1 MATITSAASGNWS
14 NTATWVGGVVPTS
27 SDDVLL
33 GAAHVIQ
40 ADVDITVLSI
50 GQSSSNSLAGLVV
63 SASRTINATSSTGFL
78 SKDGSAGM
86 IRVTASAGS
95 TVILNGNF
103 ALVANNQYSY
113 GTVLI
118 TGSCTTYLNG
128 SVVGSYGQVGYG
140 YVIRISG
147 ANSVT
152 YFNGTI
158 TGSVV
163 VPVGLTAQPAIYMS
177 NSANKTLIIVG
188 TILADLSEGVVS
200 DSSSDII
207 EITATITASAGSEAV
222 RATAGALV
230 KLNQSILNNTNNTN
244 AVVAKKIQLLAGVAT
259 YSWKYQSNSGIKYL
273 YSSALLG
280 FPVESNVANGVVYGA
295 SSELTGTMLPWDAT
309 FAQALATAQSNLQLP
324 AILGAITS

>member
-27 SDDVLL
+27 ADDVLL
-33 GAAHVIQ
+33 GGTHVIQ
-40 ADVDITVLSI
+40 ADVNITVLSI
-50 GQSSSNSLAGLVV
+50 SQSLNSSTAGLVV
-63 SASRTINATSSTGFL
+63 STSRTINATSGGFL
-78 SKDGSAGM
+78 AKDGSLGM

-113 GTVLI
+113 GAVLI

-147 ANSVT
+147 ANSLT
-152 YFNGTI
+152 YFNGIISGAVTAA
-158 TGSVV
+158 
-163 VPVGLTAQPAIYMS
+163 GLTAQPAIYMS
-177 NSANKTLIIVG
+177 NSASKTLIVVA
-188 TILADLSEGVVS
+188 TLLADISECVVS
-200 DSSSDII
+200 DSTTDII
-207 EITATITASAGSEAV
+207 EITATVTASSGIEAV
-222 RATAGALV
+222 RATSGALV
-230 KLNQSILNNTNNTN
+230 KLNQCVLNNTNNTN
-244 AVVAKKIQLLAGVAT
+244 AIVARKIQLLAGVAT
-259 YSWKYQSNSGIKYL
+259 YSWKYQTNSGIKYL
-273 YSSALLG
+273 YSSALVG

-295 SSELTGTMLPWDAT
+295 SSELTGTLLPWDTA

-324 AILGAITS
+324 SILGAITS

>member
-33 GAAHVIQ
+33 ASTHVVQ
-40 ADVDITVLSI
+40 ADVNITILSI
-50 GQSSSNSLAGLVV
+50 SQSVNGSLAGLVV
-63 SASRTINATSSTGFL
+63 SASRTINATGTGFVTN
-78 SKDGSAGM
+78 DGSEGL
-86 IRVTASAGS
+86 IRVTASVGA

-103 ALVANNQYSY
+103 SKVANTQYSY
-113 GTVLI
+113 GAVLI
-118 TGSCTTYLNG
+118 TGSCTTYING
-128 SVVGSYGQVGYG
+128 NVVAGYGQNNYG

-152 YFNGTI
+152 YFNGVMGGATA
-158 TGSVV
+158 TG
-163 VPVGLTAQPAIYMS
+163 GLTAQPAIYMS

-188 TILADLSEGVVS
+188 TILANLSEGVVS

-230 KLNQSILNNTNNTN
+230 KLNQCVLNNTNNTN

-259 YSWKYQSNSGIKYL
+259 YSWKYQTNSGIKYL
-273 YSSALLG
+273 YSSALIG

-295 SSELTGTMLPWDAT
+295 NNELTGTLLPWDAT